1 MKQQYQAPKAERIDY
16 VAPMSPLCESPG
28 GNNPSSYPGNPDG
41 GNETPDNFS
50 PSKGWTGNDNE

>member
-28 GNNPSSYPGNPDG
+28 DKTPSSYPSNPDS